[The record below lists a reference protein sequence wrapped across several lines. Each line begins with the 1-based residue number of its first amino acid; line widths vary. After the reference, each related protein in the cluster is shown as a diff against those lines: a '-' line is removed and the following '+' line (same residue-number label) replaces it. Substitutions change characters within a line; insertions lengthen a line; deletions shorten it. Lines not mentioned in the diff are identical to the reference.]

1 MQRWRRGL
9 SGSEKFWGDR
19 RAAGP
24 GSNSS
29 SCSSKIEGPG
39 KGVSRNF
46 FFSFR
51 EKKDIIL
58 NTMDKVRI
66 KRKEFTFKG
75 SGIRMALELATATL
89 EARKP

>member
-1 MQRWRRGL
+1 MNVT
-9 SGSEKFWGDR
+9 SVK
-19 RAAGP
+19 
-24 GSNSS
+24 
-29 SCSSKIEGPG
+29 
-39 KGVSRNF
+39 
-46 FFSFR
+46 
-51 EKKDIIL
+51 KKDIIL